1 MYIVMIFGLLLL
13 AMIVLAIVLARSSK
27 NNYGRIKL
35 IFTDIA
41 DKYSGEMTDDGTIGG
56 MKVSFLYNDTN
67 ISLYTTV
74 VQFRKYTN
82 VYSMVLEIKPNGSDR
97 EKKAAIPI
105 NGGLTSSVVIDAI
118 DSQMS
123 DHVLD

>member
-13 AMIVLAIVLARSSK
+13 ATVVLAIVLARSSK

-41 DKYSGEMTDDGTIGG
+41 DKYSGEMTDDGTICG
-56 MKVSFLYNDTN
+56 MKASFLYNDTN
-67 ISLYTTV
+67 VSLYTTA

-97 EKKAAIPI
+97 EKKVAIPI
-105 NGGLTSSVVIDAI
+105 NGELTSSIVIDAI

-123 DHVLD
+123 GHVLG